1 MEWPVFDAVD
11 TDAACLCGGC
21 IIFSVCHGLHGGN
34 DFDDLR
40 FLFAAI

>member
-1 MEWPVFDAVD
+1 MEWLVFDAVD

-21 IIFSVCHGLHGGN
+21 MIFSVYFGLHGGN
-34 DFDDLR
+34 DLDDSW